1 MTPKTPMELKYTKNW
16 RPITLLNVDYKNVTH
31 IIKNKILK
39 ALPSIISEVQSGLQA
54 GKSTSDNLI
63 LMCLNLEYFQN
74 NPDQETLLIILKGT
88 EQLQISVKARQQRES
103 GPFMRMM

>member
-16 RPITLLNVDYKNVTH
+16 KPITLLNVDYKNVTH

-63 LMCLNLEYFQN
+63 LNLEYFQN